1 MQIILLPTFLKF
13 SKIPVSVIC
22 SYGLISEWSRSYI
35 SINAYE
41 VETMQIYGT
50 EYSRM
55 DQVKF
60 VEDSF

>member
-1 MQIILLPTFLKF
+1 MKQKF
-13 SKIPVSVIC
+13 
-22 SYGLISEWSRSYI
+22 I

-41 VETMQIYGT
+41 VETMQVYGT

-55 DQVKF
+55 DQIKF